1 MTDESGKN
9 LCCRFV
15 SAGGARWGGLLA
27 GRKRPST
34 PKLRLRERSLPC

>member
-15 SAGGARWGGLLA
+15 SAGGGWRSGLLA
-27 GRKRPST
+27 GPTRPST